1 MNINFVFTFVILS
14 CLPDLLHS
22 AMSTCPKRFSCQD
35 TPFKYPFYN
44 ATNKG
49 CGLIK
54 VNCISNHTKEIQLGK
69 HSYAILPKVDY
80 ASSVTIYNK
89 TFEKLVNETS
99 CEALMNNFTSPR
111 PLLYS
116 ISINPFI
123 TLFKCR
129 KKLNYS
135 TDETGAYFHQ
145 PNYYSYNSCKDHNFY
160 YKLSVSNRAVPSD
173 LPHACQVIQLP
184 VIVAW
189 NHSAFN
195 QTNIFSL
202 ISPFFSISIQL
213 STSCSRC
220 NNKGGQCDTHNG
232 QFQCHHP
239 KKGKLGGY
247 LILITVLAGL
257 AFILCP
263 IILIIRRLN
272 KNSPFWYLS
281 SKDDSQCL
289 EEGSI
294 FFSVSVFSYAELEDA
309 TKTFDP
315 SQELGGGGFG
325 TVYYG
330 KLQDG
335 REVAVKRLYDHN
347 YNRVQKF
354 INEVEILTKLRHP
367 NLVVLYGCTSRIS
380 RELLLVYEYI
390 SNGTVYDH
398 LHGQRAKESLLTW
411 PIRMKIAIETA
422 SALVYLHANEII
434 HRDVKTNNILLDH
447 NFCVKVADFGLSRL
461 MPNNA
466 NPVSTAPQG
475 TPGYVDPQYHQRYQ
489 LTDKSDV
496 YSFGVVLVELIS
508 SMVAVDLN
516 RPQDEISLANLALN
530 RIQTCELDQLIDH
543 ALVSVSKGEMMAMM
557 TSVAELAFRCLQY
570 HSEMRPTMSEVLDVL
585 RDIQREGRIDDHDR
599 VGDLETVK
607 APPLFETTDM
617 ELLLKDFPPSPVSIN
632 SEWQSDINCDRQHN
646 EVLEK

>member
-1 MNINFVFTFVILS
+1 MNINFVFTFAILS

-54 VNCISNHTKEIQLGK
+54 VNCISNLRANFNFGKK

-80 ASSVTIYNK
+80 ASSVTIHNT
-89 TFEKLVNETS
+89 TFEKLVNNKS

-135 TDETGAYFHQ
+135 TDETG
-145 PNYYSYNSCKDHNFY
+145 
-160 YKLSVSNRAVPSD
+160 
-173 LPHACQVIQLP
+173 
-184 VIVAW
+184 
-189 NHSAFN
+189 
-195 QTNIFSL
+195 
-202 ISPFFSISIQL
+202 
-213 STSCSRC
+213 
-220 NNKGGQCDTHNG
+220 
-232 QFQCHHP
+232 
-239 KKGKLGGY
+239 KLGGY
-247 LILITVLAGL
+247 LILITVMAGL

-281 SKDDSQCL
+281 SKDDTQCL

-315 SQELGGGGFG
+315 SRELGGGGFG

-330 KLQDG
+330 
-335 REVAVKRLYDHN
+335 
-347 YNRVQKF
+347 
-354 INEVEILTKLRHP
+354 
-367 NLVVLYGCTSRIS
+367 SRFWSIK
-380 RELLLVYEYI
+380 
-390 SNGTVYDH
+390 
-398 LHGQRAKESLLTW
+398 A
-411 PIRMKIAIETA
+411 IA
-422 SALVYLHANEII
+422 
-434 HRDVKTNNILLDH
+434 
-447 NFCVKVADFGLSRL
+447 
-461 MPNNA
+461 NNA

-516 RPQDEISLANLALN
+516 RSQDEISLANLALN

-599 VGDLETVK
+599 VGDLEIVK

-632 SEWQSDINCDRQHN
+632 SEWQSDINCDKQHN

>member
-22 AMSTCPKRFSCQD
+22 ATSTCPKSFSCQNMI
-35 TPFKYPFYN
+35 PFKYPFYN

-54 VNCISNHTKEIQLGK
+54 VNCISNHTKEIRLGK
-69 HSYAILPKVDY
+69 HSYVILPKVDY
-80 ASSVTIYNK
+80 ASSVTIHNK
-89 TFEKLVNETS
+89 TFEKLVNKTS

-116 ISINPFI
+116 ISITPFI
-123 TLFKCR
+123 TLFKCT
-129 KKLNYS
+129 KNTNYAEG
-135 TDETGAYFHQ
+135 TNAYFNQ
-145 PNYYSYNSCKDHNFY
+145 PTYYSYNSCKDHNFY

-189 NHSAFN
+189 NHSKFDA
-195 QTNIFSL
+195 TNIFSL

-213 STSCSRC
+213 TTSCSKC
-220 NNKGGQCDTHNG
+220 NNKGGQCDNHNG
-232 QFQCHHP
+232 QFQCLHP
-239 KKGKLGGY
+239 KKEKLGGY
-247 LILITVLAGL
+247 LILITVLAGF

-263 IILIIRRLN
+263 IIFLIRRLN
-272 KNSPFWYLS
+272 KNSPFWYMS
-281 SKDDSQCL
+281 SKGESRCL

-354 INEVEILTKLRHP
+354 INEVEILTKLRHT

-380 RELLLVYEYI
+380 RELLLVY
-390 SNGTVYDH
+390 D
-398 LHGQRAKESLLTW
+398 
-411 PIRMKIAIETA
+411 
-422 SALVYLHANEII
+422 
-434 HRDVKTNNILLDH
+434 
-447 NFCVKVADFGLSRL
+447 
-461 MPNNA
+461 
-466 NPVSTAPQG
+466 
-475 TPGYVDPQYHQRYQ
+475 
-489 LTDKSDV
+489 
-496 YSFGVVLVELIS
+496 FGVVLVELIS

-516 RPQDEISLANLALN
+516 RSQDEISLANLALN

-570 HSEMRPTMSEVLDVL
+570 HSEMRPTMNEVLDVL

-599 VGDLETVK
+599 IGDLETVK
-607 APPLFETTDM
+607 APPPFETTDM

-632 SEWQSDINCDRQHN
+632 SEWQSDIKCDKQHN